1 MSSPIGCLAEEDRAL
16 LERAEM
22 PESVSPMLAT
32 LTDDRFSSDD
42 WIFERKLDGVRCLAF
57 HGRRGP
63 RLVSRNGNDLDL
75 AFPELAEAV
84 HDNAAVHLIADGEI
98 VAFDGAVTSFSRLQ
112 GRIGRRDP
120 DEAAASGIRVWLYL
134 FDILYCDGFDM
145 SGLPLRQRKRVLRRA
160 LSWQDPLRWTPHRN
174 GAGEACYEEACRKHW
189 EGIIAKRADSA
200 YTHGRSRDWL
210 KFKCTAGQELVI
222 GGFTEP
228 QGSRKGFGALL
239 LGYYENGRLRYAGR
253 VGTGFDEALLETLH
267 GRLTRLERKTP
278 PFDPAP
284 APDVGVH
291 WVTPRLV
298 GEIGFTEWTNDGRLR
313 HPRFLG
319 LRTDKQPEDVVRERP
334 AED

>member
-1 MSSPIGCLAEEDRAL
+1 MSSPIDCLAGKERAL
-16 LERAEM
+16 LERGEM
-22 PESVSPMLAT
+22 PETVSPMLAT

-42 WIFERKLDGVRCLAF
+42 WIFERKLDGVRCLAY

-63 RLVSRNGNDLDL
+63 RLVSRTGNDLDR

-84 HDNAAVHLIADGEI
+84 DDNAAVRLIADGEI
-98 VAFDGAVTSFSRLQ
+98 VAFEGAVTSFSRLQ
-112 GRIGRRDP
+112 RRIGLQDP
-120 DEAAASGIRVWLYL
+120 DEATASGIRVWLYL
-134 FDILYCDGFDM
+134 FDILHCDGFDLT
-145 SGLPLRQRKRVLRRA
+145 GLPLRQRKRVLRRA
-160 LSWQDPLRWTPHRN
+160 VSWQDPLRWTPHRN

-222 GGFTEP
+222 AGFTEP
-228 QGSRKGFGALL
+228 KGSRKGFGALL
-239 LGYYENGRLRYAGR
+239 LGYYEDDRLRYAGR
-253 VGTGFDEALLETLH
+253 VGTGFDDELLETLH
-267 GRLTRLERKTP
+267 RRLARLERKTP

-284 APDVGVH
+284 EPDVGVH

-319 LRTDKQPEDVVRERP
+319 LRTDKHPEDVVRERP
-334 AED
+334 AQD

>member
-1 MSSPIGCLAEEDRAL
+1 
-16 LERAEM
+16 
-22 PESVSPMLAT
+22 
-32 LTDDRFSSDD
+32 
-42 WIFERKLDGVRCLAF
+42 
-57 HGRRGP
+57 
-63 RLVSRNGNDLDL
+63 
-75 AFPELAEAV
+75 
-84 HDNAAVHLIADGEI
+84 
-98 VAFDGAVTSFSRLQ
+98 
-112 GRIGRRDP
+112 
-120 DEAAASGIRVWLYL
+120 AASGIRVWLYL

-145 SGLPLRQRKRVLRRA
+145 SGLPLPQSQRVLRRA

-189 EGIIAKRADSA
+189 EGIIAKRAASV

-222 GGFTEP
+222 GGFTAP

-239 LGYYENGRLRYAGR
+239 LGYYEDGRLRYAGR
-253 VGTGFDEALLETLH
+253 VGSGFDDELLETLH

-319 LRTDKQPEDVVRERP
+319 LRTDKQPEDAVRERP